1 MPDVIMEQS
10 CGNLIVQKI
19 ACHLSDLVVT
29 DDEDC
34 EENEKAD
41 DDANGEEKEEELDN
55 KGDDGDLN

>member
-1 MPDVIMEQS
+1 MV
-10 CGNLIVQKI
+10 
-19 ACHLSDLVVT
+19 AYHFSDLVVT

>member
-1 MPDVIMEQS
+1 MEQS